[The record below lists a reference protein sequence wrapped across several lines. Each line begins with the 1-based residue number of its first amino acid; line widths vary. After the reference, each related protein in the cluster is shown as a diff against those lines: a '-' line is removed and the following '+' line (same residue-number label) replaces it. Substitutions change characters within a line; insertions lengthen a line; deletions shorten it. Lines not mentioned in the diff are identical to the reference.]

1 MKKIFNNSKSVF
13 NAAILT
19 AVVVAT
25 SLFTSC
31 SKDSSNQNDPFSGK
45 TDTEVTKPTEDKTPA
60 TAKIATSL
68 KISKG
73 VTDHYNLEMTA
84 KDKNGNILKD
94 ATDGKASTTVINGLF
109 LFSPTYEISTFPNE
123 VTLKFKATL
132 KDGESDK
139 YKSDT
144 PLSENIIVAF
154 GYSSAAYTSSN
165 SKISDPVENSFSPKD
180 YTTSKTFADYV
191 ECVQSAI
198 KGTHLDK
205 TFKFK
210 FDAKGQV
217 TVEEVQ

>member
-1 MKKIFNNSKSVF
+1 MKKIFNNSKRIL
-13 NAAILT
+13 NAAMLM
-19 AVVVAT
+19 AVIVAA

-31 SKDSSNQNDPFSGK
+31 SKESVIQNGNPG
-45 TDTEVTKPTEDKTPA
+45 TETTKPSENNTQTPA
-60 TAKIATSL
+60 TAKIVTSL
-68 KISKG
+68 NVNKG

-94 ATDGKASTTVINGLF
+94 ATDGKGSTTEVDGLY
-109 LFSPTYEISTFPNE
+109 SYTPTYEISTFPNE

-144 PLSENIIVAF
+144 PLNETIIVAF
-154 GYSSAAYTSSN
+154 GYNAVAYTSSN
-165 SKISDPVENSFSPKD
+165 SKISDPAKSSFALKD
-180 YTTSKTFADYV
+180 YTTSSTFADYV

-198 KGTHLDK
+198 KGAHLDK

-217 TVEEVQ
+217 TVVEE